1 MQALRGEPPGAHY
14 PSSAVCQIRRWGG
27 AKWSGALNSA
37 TTAWGRAL
45 RAEPVGAS
53 AIASWAQLRPPGPP
67 AASTS
72 LLGTQGVVGGREGQ
86 RVALCLA
93 ELDVGTPEA
102 TMCVHYVHP
111 CVCARKH
118 VCT

>member
-1 MQALRGEPPGAHY
+1 ME
-14 PSSAVCQIRRWGG
+14 WGTEFCNYHLG
-27 AKWSGALNSA
+27 Q
-37 TTAWGRAL
+37 AL

-86 RVALCLA
+86 KGGLVF
-93 ELDVGTPEA
+93 G
-102 TMCVHYVHP
+102 
-111 CVCARKH
+111 
-118 VCT
+118 